1 MFKEIVLLRHSK
13 TVLSVWFIVSRYA
26 YEEPFTLVVQNL
38 VCSEP
43 QYKLHPGQLKLGRN
57 QRH

>member
-38 VCSEP
+38 VCSEVLN
-43 QYKLHPGQLKLGRN
+43 KLDTGKVK
-57 QRH
+57 